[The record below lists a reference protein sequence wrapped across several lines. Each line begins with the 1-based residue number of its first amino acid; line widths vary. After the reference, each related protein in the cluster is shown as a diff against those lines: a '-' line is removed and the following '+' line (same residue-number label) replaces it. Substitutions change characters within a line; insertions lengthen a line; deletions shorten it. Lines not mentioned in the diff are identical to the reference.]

1 MATKKLTEK
10 KNKTVKKKS
19 EKKVVKKAVK
29 EEHYFYAVGRRKT
42 AVAKIKLFPSKNTQN
57 AITTNGKKAEDY
69 FPIKRLVDIVYMPF
83 TSIGESTH
91 FKVEIKLTGGGTSAQ
106 AEASRLGIARA
117 LIIFDETLKK
127 LLKDEGFL
135 TRDSRKVER
144 KKAGLK
150 KARRAPQWSKR

>member
-10 KNKTVKKKS
+10 KNKTVKKES
-19 EKKVVKKAVK
+19 EKKAVKKDVK

-42 AVAKIKLFPSKNTQN
+42 AVAKIKLFTSKNKQN
-57 AITTNGKKAEDY
+57 IIITNGKKAEDY

-83 TSIGESTH
+83 ALTGEDAH
-91 FKVEIKLTGGGTSAQ
+91 FRVEIKLTGGGTSAQ

-150 KARRAPQWSKR
+150 KARKAPQWSKR